1 MGLLKSIRLK
11 VIGYTD
17 EEIMSMMSS
26 IKMSDD
32 VLNQYKQC
40 IKSNKYLDK
49 RTLEIKLKRNVIVSK
64 DVQVDRNGREKI
76 VHYGNLTIILLQDEV
91 IKVFNRFGKPNRRL
105 NIDKKLKERINDLYW
120 I

>member
-17 EEIMSMMSS
+17 EEIMGMMSS

-64 DVQVDRNGREKI
+64 DVQVDRN
-76 VHYGNLTIILLQDEV
+76 
-91 IKVFNRFGKPNRRL
+91 
-105 NIDKKLKERINDLYW
+105 
-120 I
+120 

>member
-26 IKMSDD
+26 IKVSDD
-32 VLNQYKQC
+32 VLKQYKQC
-40 IKSNKYLDK
+40 IKSNKHLDK

-91 IKVFNRFGKPNRRL
+91 IKVVNRFGKPNRRL
-105 NIDKKLKERINDLYW
+105 NIDRKLKERINDLYW
-120 I
+120 L